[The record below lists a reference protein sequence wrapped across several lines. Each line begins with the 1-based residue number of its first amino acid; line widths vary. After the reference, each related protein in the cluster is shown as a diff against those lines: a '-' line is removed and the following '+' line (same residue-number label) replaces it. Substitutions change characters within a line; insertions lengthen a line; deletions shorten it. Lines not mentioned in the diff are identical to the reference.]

1 MKKKPGFALRTV
13 CNESFL
19 VAEGIENID
28 FSNLIVLNE
37 SSAFLWQSVAENE
50 EFTAD
55 TLVTRLLE
63 EYDID
68 EATARADVN
77 ALIEQMVQAGVITE

>member
-1 MKKKPGFALRTV
+1 MRTV

-63 EYDID
+63 EYNID

-77 ALIEQMVQAGVITE
+77 ALIEQMVQAGVIAE

>member
-1 MKKKPGFALRTV
+1 MKKKP

-55 TLVTRLLE
+55 ILVTRLLE
-63 EYDID
+63 EYNID

-77 ALIEQMVQAGVITE
+77 ALIEQMVQAGVIAE